1 MGKFFSV
8 LITVF
13 IFAIVLIFGGAFYI
27 VNESEQVVITQ
38 FGKPVGNPITTPGL
52 KLKKPFLETA
62 NYFDKRFIAWD
73 GEPKQ
78 VSTRDKR
85 FININTYARWRISDP
100 LQYAKRLFDESKAL
114 TRLGSVLE
122 GATQNAIA
130 NHDLIELVRSS
141 NRDYVSGQVNSDE
154 KSNKEKAIIKS
165 GRDELTKEI
174 LALAKESTKDLGIEI
189 LDFKF
194 KRINYVPEVRQ
205 KVYERMIS
213 ERKRIAEEFRSQ
225 GAGESARISGQ
236 KDRDLKEITS
246 DAYRRS
252 QEIKGKADGEAANI
266 YAGAYNKN
274 PSFYRFMR
282 TMEIYREALDDET
295 VLVLSTEGEFLKYLG
310 TKND

>member
-1 MGKFFSV
+1 MGKLFSI

-13 IFAIVLIFGGAFYI
+13 IFVIVLIFGGAFYI

-52 KLKKPFLETA
+52 KIKKPFLETA

-141 NRDYVSGQVNSDE
+141 NRDYVSAQENSDE

-165 GRDELTKEI
+165 GRDEITKEI

-225 GAGESARISGQ
+225 GAGESARINGQ

-282 TMEIYREALDDET
+282 TMEIYKETLDDET
-295 VLVLSTEGEFLKYLG
+295 VLVLSTEGEFLKFLG
-310 TKND
+310 TTK

>member
-8 LITVF
+8 LITIF
-13 IFAIVLIFGGAFYI
+13 IFVIVLIFGGAFYI

-141 NRDYVSGQVNSDE
+141 NRDYVSGQENSDE
-154 KSNKEKAIIKS
+154 KSNKEKAIIES

-282 TMEIYREALDDET
+282 TMEIYRETLDDET

-310 TKND
+310 TTK

>member
-8 LITVF
+8 IIT
-13 IFAIVLIFGGAFYI
+13 IGIISILLIFGGAFYI
-27 VNESEQVVITQ
+27 VTESEQVVITQ
-38 FGKPVGNPITTPGL
+38 FGKAVGDPITSPGL
-52 KLKKPFLETA
+52 KIKKPFLETA
-62 NYFDKRFIAWD
+62 NYFDKRFLAWD

-141 NRDYVSGQVNSDE
+141 NREYLANNVDNEQQ
-154 KSNKEKAIIKS
+154 SNKDKAIIKS
-165 GRDELTKEI
+165 GRHELTKEI
-174 LALAKESTKDLGIEI
+174 LELAKESTSDLGIEI
-189 LDFKF
+189 LDFQF
-194 KRINYVPEVRQ
+194 KRINYVPEVRK

-252 QEIKGKADGEAANI
+252 QEIKGKADAEAANI
-266 YAGAYNKN
+266 YAAAYNKDA
-274 PSFYRFMR
+274 SFYRFMR
-282 TMEIYREALDDET
+282 TMEIYKEALDKET
-295 VLVLSTEGEFLKYLG
+295 VLVLSTDGDFLRYLS
-310 TKND
+310 TRK

>member
-8 LITVF
+8 IIT
-13 IFAIVLIFGGAFYI
+13 IGIISILLIFGGAFYI

-38 FGKPVGNPITTPGL
+38 FGKPVGDPVTTPGL
-52 KLKKPFLETA
+52 KIKKPFLETA
-62 NYFDKRFIAWD
+62 NYFDKRFLAWD

-130 NHDLIELVRSS
+130 NHDIIELVRSS
-141 NRDYVSGQVNSDE
+141 NREYLANNVDNEQQSSKD
-154 KSNKEKAIIKS
+154 KAIIKS
-165 GRDELTKEI
+165 GRHELTKEI
-174 LALAKESTKDLGIEI
+174 LELAKESTSDLGIEI
-189 LDFKF
+189 LDFQF
-194 KRINYVPEVRQ
+194 KRINYVHEVRK

-252 QEIKGKADGEAANI
+252 QEIKGKADAEAANI
-266 YAGAYNKN
+266 YAAAYNKDA
-274 PSFYRFMR
+274 SFYRFMR
-282 TMEIYREALDDET
+282 TMEIYRETLDKET
-295 VLVLSTEGEFLKYLG
+295 VLVLSTDGEFLKYLST
-310 TKND
+310 TK

>member
-141 NRDYVSGQVNSDE
+141 NRTYVSGQENSDE
-154 KSNKEKAIIKS
+154 KSNKGKAIIKS

-174 LALAKESTKDLGIEI
+174 LGLAKESTKDLGIEI

-252 QEIKGKADGEAANI
+252 QEIKGRADGEAANI

>member
-8 LITVF
+8 IIT
-13 IFAIVLIFGGAFYI
+13 IGIISILLIFGGAFYI

-38 FGKPVGNPITTPGL
+38 FGKPVGDPVTTPGL

-62 NYFDKRFIAWD
+62 NYFDKRFLAWD

-141 NRDYVSGQVNSDE
+141 NREYLANNVDNEQQ
-154 KSNKEKAIIKS
+154 SNKDKAIIKS

-174 LALAKESTKDLGIEI
+174 LELAKESTTDLGIEI
-189 LDFKF
+189 LDFQF
-194 KRINYVPEVRQ
+194 KRINYVPEVRK

-252 QEIKGKADGEAANI
+252 QEIKGKADAEAANI
-266 YAGAYNKN
+266 YAAAYNKDA
-274 PSFYRFMR
+274 SFYRFMR
-282 TMEIYREALDDET
+282 TMEIYKEALDKET
-295 VLVLSTEGEFLKYLG
+295 VLVLSTDGDFLRYLS
-310 TKND
+310 TRK

>member
-8 LITVF
+8 IIT
-13 IFAIVLIFGGAFYI
+13 IGIISILLIFGGAFYI

-38 FGKPVGNPITTPGL
+38 FGKPVGDPVTSPGL

-62 NYFDKRFIAWD
+62 NYFDKRFLAWD

-141 NRDYVSGQVNSDE
+141 NREYLANNVDNEQQ
-154 KSNKEKAIIKS
+154 SNKDKAIIKS

-174 LALAKESTKDLGIEI
+174 LELAKESTTDLGIEI
-189 LDFKF
+189 LDFQF
-194 KRINYVPEVRQ
+194 KRINYVPEVRK

-252 QEIKGKADGEAANI
+252 QEIKGKADAEAANI
-266 YAGAYNKN
+266 YAAAYNKDA
-274 PSFYRFMR
+274 SFYRFMR
-282 TMEIYREALDDET
+282 TMEIYRETLDKET
-295 VLVLSTEGEFLKYLG
+295 VLVLSTDGEFLKYLST
-310 TKND
+310 TK

>member
-8 LITVF
+8 IIT
-13 IFAIVLIFGGAFYI
+13 IGIISILLIFGGAFYI

-38 FGKPVGNPITTPGL
+38 FGKPVGDPVTSPGL

-62 NYFDKRFIAWD
+62 NYFDKRFLAWD

-141 NRDYVSGQVNSDE
+141 NREYLANNVDNEQQ
-154 KSNKEKAIIKS
+154 SNKDKAIIKS

-174 LALAKESTKDLGIEI
+174 LELAKESTSDLGIEI
-189 LDFKF
+189 LDFQF
-194 KRINYVPEVRQ
+194 KRINYVPEVRK

-252 QEIKGKADGEAANI
+252 QEIKGKADAEAANI
-266 YAGAYNKN
+266 YAAAYNKDA
-274 PSFYRFMR
+274 SFYRFMR
-282 TMEIYREALDDET
+282 TMEIYRETLDKET
-295 VLVLSTEGEFLKYLG
+295 VLVLSTDGEFLKYLST
-310 TKND
+310 TK